1 MIRIRPLLRLVALG
15 AVLGVAGGILAV
27 ETMSRLRA
35 APVFVQNTGPAS
47 ISVGDTLSG
56 AYLAG
61 RHAETLNDLDTAAS
75 FMADALRRDPGN
87 LELQRRLV
95 LLYGTAGRID
105 EAVPYA
111 GSVLAREDPMLVA
124 SLILAADA
132 MRRGERGEALAR
144 LEPLPKDG
152 LSGYVTPPLIAW
164 AKYNESPDAALAAM
178 KPFGPAASLRPIER
192 LQAAY
197 INDLAGRE
205 GAARTNYL
213 AAAEASPRV
222 SFRTL
227 EALASFLDRQGERA
241 GAADVFR
248 SFQPDNPDSPLVDAV
263 IERLG
268 KPEPYPQ
275 LVRNARDGYAETLL
289 AIGLSLFKQGET
301 HMALIFGWLAL
312 HVRPDLDMAKF
323 FVAEILEG
331 LKLYPEVRPLYESV
345 GSSSPFRWEARLR
358 AARVLAELDKFDE
371 AVSALKAMAAE
382 KPARYD
388 APFRLGN
395 LLREKERYKDAVA
408 AYDQA
413 VDRIKNPGPEHWAVY
428 YARGMALERDK
439 QYKRAEKDLM
449 RALEYRPDQ
458 PYVLNYLAYM
468 WIDQNENLERARDMI
483 RRAVELRPDDGY
495 IVDSMGWFLYRMG
508 EYDQAVTML
517 ERAVELRPSDP
528 VINDHLG
535 DAYWRVGRRDEAGF
549 QWNRAMTFDPPKEV
563 VDDIKIKL
571 VRGLTTTVKK
581 G

>member
-1 MIRIRPLLRLVALG
+1 MIRFRPLLRFVVLG
-15 AVLGVAGGILAV
+15 AVIGVAGGILAV

-35 APVFVQNTGPAS
+35 APVFVQSTGS
-47 ISVGDTLSG
+47 GSMSVGDTLSG

-61 RHAETLNDLDTAAS
+61 RHAESLNDLDTAAG

-132 MRRGERGEALAR
+132 MRRGERREALAR

-152 LSGYVTPPLIAW
+152 LSGYVTPPMIAW
-164 AKYNESPDAALAAM
+164 AKYDDGPDEALAAM
-178 KPFGPAASLRPIER
+178 KPFGPTAALRPVER

-197 INDLAGRE
+197 INDLAGRDS
-205 GAARTNYL
+205 AARTNYL
-213 AAAEASPRV
+213 AAAEAGPRV

-263 IERLG
+263 IERLR
-268 KPEPYPQ
+268 KPEPYPR
-275 LVRNARDGYAETLL
+275 LVRDARDGYAETLL

-301 HMALIFGWLAL
+301 HMALIFARLAL

-331 LKLYPEVRPLYESV
+331 LKLYPEVRTLYESV
-345 GSSSPFRWEARLR
+345 DSSSPFRWEARLR
-358 AARVLAELDKFDE
+358 AARTLAELNKFDQ
-371 AVSALKAMAAE
+371 AVAALKAMSAE
-382 KPARYD
+382 RPDRYD

-395 LLREKERYKDAVA
+395 LLREKERYKEAVA

-413 VDRIKNPGPEHWAVY
+413 IERIKNPGPEHWAVY

-439 QYKRAEKDLM
+439 QYARAEKDLM

-458 PYVLNYLAYM
+458 PFVLNYLAYM

-483 RRAVELRPDDGY
+483 QRAVELRPEDGY
-495 IVDSMGWFLYRMG
+495 IVDSMGWFHYRMG

-549 QWNRAMTFDPPKEV
+549 QWNRAMTFDPPPELAA
-563 VDDIKIKL
+563 DIKLKL
-571 VRGLTTTVKK
+571 DRGLTAAVNK

>member
-1 MIRIRPLLRLVALG
+1 MARPIPLFRLVVLG
-15 AVLGVAGGILAV
+15 AILILAGGIFAV
-27 ETMSRLRA
+27 ETISRLRA
-35 APVFVQNTGPAS
+35 APALQQIAAAS
-47 ISVGDTLSG
+47 GGTNTLSG
-56 AYLAG
+56 SYLAG
-61 RHAETLNDLDTAAS
+61 RHAESLNDLDTAAG
-75 FMADALRRDPGN
+75 FMAEALRRDPSN

-132 MRRGERGEALAR
+132 MRRGERREALAR
-144 LEPLPKDG
+144 LETLPKEG
-152 LSGYVTPPLIAW
+152 LAGYVTPPLIAW
-164 AKYNESPDAALAAM
+164 AKYDESPDEALAAM
-178 KPFGPAASLRPIER
+178 KPFGPTGVLRPIER

-197 INDLAGRE
+197 INDLAGRQA
-205 GAARTNYL
+205 AARTNYL
-213 AAAEASPRV
+213 AAAEAAPRV
-222 SFRTL
+222 PFRTL
-227 EALASFLDRQGERA
+227 EALASFLDREGERA

-263 IERLG
+263 FDRMR
-268 KPEPYPQ
+268 KPEPYPR
-275 LVRNARDGYAETLL
+275 LVRDARDGYAEALL
-289 AIGLSLFKQGET
+289 SIGLALFKQGET
-301 HMALIFGWLAL
+301 HMALIFGRLAL
-312 HVRPDLDMAKF
+312 HVRPDLDMAQF

-331 LKLYPEVRPLYESV
+331 LKLYPEVRTLYESV
-345 GSSSPFRWEARLR
+345 EASSPFHWEARLR
-358 AARVLAELDKFDE
+358 AARTLAELNKFDE
-371 AVSALKAMAAE
+371 AVAALKAMAAE
-382 KPARYD
+382 RPERYD

-413 VDRIKNPGPEHWAVY
+413 IGRIKNPGPEHWAVY

-439 QYKRAEKDLM
+439 QYGRAEKDLM

-468 WIDQNENLERARDMI
+468 WIDMNENLDRARDMI

-495 IVDSMGWFLYRMG
+495 IVDSMGWFYYRMG
-508 EYDQAVTML
+508 EYDQAVSAL
-517 ERAVELRPSDP
+517 ERAVELRPADP

-549 QWNRAMTFDPPKEV
+549 QWNRAMSFEPPKDV
-563 VDDIKIKL
+563 ADDIKIKL
-571 VRGLTTTVKK
+571 ERGLQTNSAKK

>member
-1 MIRIRPLLRLVALG
+1 MIRLRPLFRYALLG
-15 AVLGVAGGILAV
+15 AVLGVAGGILAI
-27 ETMSRLRA
+27 ETTSRLRA
-35 APVFVQNTGPAS
+35 APVFVQ
-47 ISVGDTLSG
+47 SVGPGSIGVTDTLTG

-61 RHAETLNDLDTAAS
+61 RHAESLNDLDTAAS
-75 FMADALRRDPGN
+75 FMADALRRDPSN
-87 LELQRRLV
+87 IELQRRLV

-132 MRRGERGEALAR
+132 MRRGERTEALAR

-152 LSGYVTPPLIAW
+152 LSGYVTPSMIAW
-164 AKYNESPDAALAAM
+164 AKYDESPDAALAAM
-178 KPFGPAASLRPIER
+178 KPFGPTASLRPIER

-197 INDLAGRE
+197 INDLAGRDS
-205 GAARTNYL
+205 AARTNYL
-213 AAAEASPRV
+213 AAAEAGPRV

-248 SFQPDNPDSPLVDAV
+248 SFQPDNPDSPLVEAV

-268 KPEPYPQ
+268 KSEPYPR

-289 AIGLSLFKQGET
+289 SIGLSLFKQGET
-301 HMALIFGWLAL
+301 HMALIFGRLAL

-331 LKLYPEVRPLYESV
+331 LKLYDEVRPLYESV
-345 GSSSPFRWEARLR
+345 DSSSPFRWEARLR
-358 AARVLAELDKFDE
+358 AAKTLAELDKFDE
-371 AVSALKAMAAE
+371 AVTALKAMSAE
-382 KPARYD
+382 RPERFD

-395 LLREKERYKDAVA
+395 LYREKERYKDAVA

-413 VDRIKNPGPEHWAVY
+413 VERIKNPGPEHWSVY

-458 PYVLNYLAYM
+458 PFVLNYLAYM
-468 WIDQNENLERARDMI
+468 WIDLNENLERARDMI
-483 RRAVELRPDDGY
+483 KRAVDLRPDDGY
-495 IVDSMGWFLYRMG
+495 IVDSMGWFHYRMG

-517 ERAVELRPSDP
+517 ERAVELRPADP

-535 DAYWRVGRRDEAGF
+535 DAYWRVGRKDEAGF
-549 QWNRAMTFDPPKEV
+549 QWNRAMTFDPPKDVAE
-563 VDDIKIKL
+563 DIKVKL
-571 VRGLTTTVKK
+571 DRGLTAAAKK

>member
-1 MIRIRPLLRLVALG
+1 MIRFRPLLRFVLLG
-15 AVLGVAGGILAV
+15 AVIGVAGGILAV

-35 APVFVQNTGPAS
+35 APVIVQYNPSSGG
-47 ISVGDTLSG
+47 IDTLSG

-61 RHAETLNDLDTAAS
+61 RHAESLNDLDTAAS
-75 FMADALRRDPGN
+75 FMADALRRDPSN

-105 EAVPYA
+105 EAMPYA
-111 GSVLAREDPMLVA
+111 GSVLAREDQMLVA

-132 MRRGERGEALAR
+132 MRRGERTEALAR

-152 LSGYVTPPLIAW
+152 LSGYVTPPMIAW
-164 AKYNESPDAALAAM
+164 AKYGESPDAALAAM
-178 KPFGPAASLRPIER
+178 KPFGPTAALRPIER

-197 INDLAGRE
+197 INDLAGRAS
-205 GAARTNYL
+205 AARTNYL
-213 AAAEASPRV
+213 AAAEAAPRV

-248 SFQPDNPDSPLVDAV
+248 SFQPDNPDSPLVEAV

-268 KPEPYPQ
+268 KREPYPQ

-301 HMALIFGWLAL
+301 HMALIFGRLAL

-345 GSSSPFRWEARLR
+345 DSSSPFRWEARLR
-358 AARVLAELDKFDE
+358 AARTLAELDKFDD
-371 AVSALKAMAAE
+371 AVAALKAMSAE
-382 KPARYD
+382 KPERYD

-395 LLREKERYKDAVA
+395 LQREKEHYKEAIA

-413 VDRIKNPGPEHWAVY
+413 VERIKNPGPEHWTVY

-458 PYVLNYLAYM
+458 PFVLNYLAYM

-483 RRAVELRPDDGY
+483 KRAVELRPDDGY
-495 IVDSMGWFLYRMG
+495 IVDSLGWFLYRMG
-508 EYDQAVTML
+508 EYEQAVTQL
-517 ERAVELRPSDP
+517 ERAVELRPADP

-549 QWNRAMTFDPPKEV
+549 QWNRAMTFDPPKDV
-563 VDDIKIKL
+563 ADDIKVKL
-571 VRGLTTTVKK
+571 DRGLAASAKK